1 MENLNVKP
9 RLYFDP
15 YIVVERSFDWLE
27 ALHLWTGIFDEYQ
40 LPFYDV
46 VPSDPSIEEMRKVVC
61 VDRQR
66 PSVPNRWQS
75 HEALRVMSQLMK
87 ECWYANAA
95 ARLTALRIKK
105 TLANLEATEDLKI
118 WNKNRG
124 GTRASS
130 WLEILPWLVEPSDK
144 DAREPSYQLYLF
156 PYLLFSAFNWFR
168 WRSFGTSSQVSRM

>member
-1 MENLNVKP
+1 M
-9 RLYFDP
+9 
-15 YIVVERSFDWLE
+15 
-27 ALHLWTGIFDEYQ
+27 
-40 LPFYDV
+40 
-46 VPSDPSIEEMRKVVC
+46 VC

-118 WNKNRG
+118 
-124 GTRASS
+124 
-130 WLEILPWLVEPSDK
+130 
-144 DAREPSYQLYLF
+144 
-156 PYLLFSAFNWFR
+156 
-168 WRSFGTSSQVSRM
+168 